1 MRLIMLV
8 AINIFTVDQQIALP
22 YKNGQREDLM
32 EKESAMDGE
41 ETMRR
46 SASSASHMVYC
57 TYSREWWFKFFTRIS
72 TKSSPSDS
80 LSSFDNRQ
88 SVKWSQ

>member
-1 MRLIMLV
+1 MLV

-22 YKNGQREDLM
+22 YKNGQREDVT

-46 SASSASHMVYC
+46 SASGAGHMV
-57 TYSREWWFKFFTRIS
+57 YSREWWFKFFIRIS

-80 LSSFDNRQ
+80 LLGFDNRQ
-88 SVKWSQ
+88 SVKWSQRGNAC